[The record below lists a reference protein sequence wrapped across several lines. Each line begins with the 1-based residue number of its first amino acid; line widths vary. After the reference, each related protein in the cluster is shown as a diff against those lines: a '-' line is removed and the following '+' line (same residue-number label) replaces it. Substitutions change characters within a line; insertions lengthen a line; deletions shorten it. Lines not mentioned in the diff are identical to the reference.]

1 MEKSS
6 SVEDVYMKM
15 SMSSPPT
22 RENSS
27 PNRGESGRGPD
38 EDDEDWTGQHRGSN
52 LMGNFHR
59 RFVLTDK

>member
-1 MEKSS
+1 
-6 SVEDVYMKM
+6 MKM

-38 EDDEDWTGQHRGSN
+38 EHDEDWTGQHRGSN